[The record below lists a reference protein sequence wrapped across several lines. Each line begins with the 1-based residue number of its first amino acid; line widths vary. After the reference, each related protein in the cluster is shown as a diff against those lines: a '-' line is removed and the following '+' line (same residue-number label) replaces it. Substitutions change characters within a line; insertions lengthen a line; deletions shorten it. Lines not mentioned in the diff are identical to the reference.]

1 MSNPSEMLINDNPIE
16 ELTYEQ
22 AIKQLEKIIETLETN
37 DLPLDES
44 IKLFEQGQK
53 LANYCSELLDK
64 TELKVQQI
72 LGNKLEDF
80 EISDDFEG

>member
-1 MSNPSEMLINDNPIE
+1 MSDPSKTLVNDSPNE

-22 AIKQLEKIIETLETN
+22 AMKQLEKIIETLETN

-80 EISDDFEG
+80 ETSDDFEG

>member
-1 MSNPSEMLINDNPIE
+1 MSDPSKTLVNDSPIE

-22 AIKQLEKIIETLETN
+22 AMKQLEKIIETLETN

-80 EISDDFEG
+80 ETSDDFEG